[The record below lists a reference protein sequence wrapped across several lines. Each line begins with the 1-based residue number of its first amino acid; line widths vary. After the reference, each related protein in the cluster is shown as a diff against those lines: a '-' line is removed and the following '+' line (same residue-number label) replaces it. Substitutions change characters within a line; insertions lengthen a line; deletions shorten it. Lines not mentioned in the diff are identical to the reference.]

1 VKIEY
6 DVAAACLSHI
16 AVTLRAPWHTTER
29 YDARDSNSPVRPPA
43 IWRGRADSTDTEA
56 ALTQDYSS
64 DRTATTEMPAGIIQ
78 LAGSFHNSTGK
89 LNDKY
94 LAGKSGGWYGIGGPE
109 SKIFKKKRKI
119 VTCCNNSKH

>member
-1 VKIEY
+1 MMR
-6 DVAAACLSHI
+6 
-16 AVTLRAPWHTTER
+16 VTATTLC
-29 YDARDSNSPVRPPA
+29 VGLLLGGGVL
-43 IWRGRADSTDTEA
+43 ISTDTEA

-119 VTCCNNSKH
+119 VPCCNSKS

>member
-1 VKIEY
+1 
-6 DVAAACLSHI
+6 
-16 AVTLRAPWHTTER
+16 
-29 YDARDSNSPVRPPA
+29 
-43 IWRGRADSTDTEA
+43 
-56 ALTQDYSS
+56 
-64 DRTATTEMPAGIIQ
+64 MPAGIIQ

-119 VTCCNNSKH
+119 VPCCNSKS